1 MKRSL
6 PLAPLMR
13 AAALARIGELRRS
26 TRMTSPVPDVTASI
40 SPWALGDYHRFAK
53 ATIWEIG
60 EVLVEACD
68 VKADQRVLDVAAGTG
83 NTAIRAALRGAR
95 VVASD
100 ITPQNFAAGKVEAA
114 ANGVELEWA
123 EADAQA
129 LPFADGEFE
138 VVTSSFGAIF
148 APDHQAVADELVR
161 VCRPGGIIGM
171 TNFTP
176 DGVGGAFF
184 DLFGRYMPSPGSDAP
199 PPVRWGSEPYVRGL
213 FGDRVAL
220 ETTRRVYTE
229 RAQSPEAYRDFFLQ
243 TFGPA
248 IAISD
253 ALKDDPQLAAQ
264 FDREFLDFAISS
276 NAGAEGGD
284 AEYPYEYLLVVARRL
299 R

>member
-1 MKRSL
+1 M

-26 TRMTSPVPDVTASI
+26 TRMTTPVPDARASV

-60 EVLVEACD
+60 EVLVEACE
-68 VKADQRVLDVAAGTG
+68 VRAGQRVLDVAAGTG

-100 ITPQNFAAGKVEAA
+100 ITPQNFAAGRTEAA
-114 ANGVELEWA
+114 ANGVEIEWA

-129 LPFADGEFE
+129 LPFADGEFD

-161 VCRPGGIIGM
+161 VCRPGGVIGM

-184 DLFGRYMPSPGSDAP
+184 DLFGRYMPSPSADAL
-199 PPVRWGSEPYVRGL
+199 PPVLWGSEPHVREL

-248 IAISD
+248 VAISE
-253 ALKDDPQLAAQ
+253 AIKDDPQLAAQ
-264 FDREFLDFAISS
+264 FDREFLDFAVNS
-276 NAGAEGGD
+276 NAGAEDGT
-284 AEYPYEYLLVVARRL
+284 AEYPYEYLLVIAHRL

>member
-1 MKRSL
+1 
-6 PLAPLMR
+6 
-13 AAALARIGELRRS
+13 
-26 TRMTSPVPDVTASI
+26 MTTPVPDARASV

-60 EVLVEACD
+60 EVLVEACE
-68 VKADQRVLDVAAGTG
+68 VRAGQRVLDVAAGTG

-100 ITPQNFAAGKVEAA
+100 ITPQNFAAGRAEAA
-114 ANGVELEWA
+114 ANGVEIEWA

-129 LPFADGEFE
+129 LPFADGEFD

-161 VCRPGGIIGM
+161 VCRPGGVIGM

-184 DLFGRYMPSPGSDAP
+184 DLFGRYMPSPSADAL
-199 PPVRWGSEPYVRGL
+199 PPVLWGSEPHVREL

-248 IAISD
+248 VAISE
-253 ALKDDPQLAAQ
+253 AIKDDPQLAAQ
-264 FDREFLDFAISS
+264 FDREFLDFAVNS
-276 NAGAEGGD
+276 NAGAEDGT
-284 AEYPYEYLLVVARRL
+284 AEYPYEYLLVIAHRL

>member
-1 MKRSL
+1 
-6 PLAPLMR
+6 
-13 AAALARIGELRRS
+13 
-26 TRMTSPVPDVTASI
+26 MTTPVPDARASV

-68 VKADQRVLDVAAGTG
+68 VKPDQSVLDVAAGTG

-100 ITPQNFAAGKVEAA
+100 ITPQNFAAGRAEAA
-114 ANGVELEWA
+114 ANGVEIDWV

-129 LPFADGEFE
+129 LPFSDGEFD

-148 APDHQAVADELVR
+148 ATDHQAVADELVR

-171 TNFTP
+171 ANFTP

-184 DLFGRYMPSPGSDAP
+184 DLFGRYMPSPASGGQ
-199 PPVRWGSEPYVRGL
+199 PPVLWGSEPHVREL

-220 ETTRRVYTE
+220 ETSRRVYTE
-229 RAQSPEAYRDFFLQ
+229 RAPSPEAYRDFFLQ

-248 IAISD
+248 IAISE
-253 ALKDDPQLAAQ
+253 AIKDDPQLAAQ
-264 FDREFLDFAISS
+264 FDREFLDFAVTS
-276 NAGAEGGD
+276 NSGAEDGD
-284 AEYPYEYLLVVARRL
+284 AEYPYEYLLIVGRRL
-299 R
+299 E